1 MSADNLNLTVV
12 CKGEVVSS
20 NLPAFRE
27 AVTLFVSGVNR
38 SLTTDAQFGQAKD
51 DVKLLQ
57 TVEERIKAAKEKA
70 LRDAEQLHAL
80 FSELDESSEEVRAAR
95 LDLQKQIERQEKS
108 VKAQLVADA
117 INKLECAPHLR
128 LKAFGS
134 TVELSIKG
142 KRTIDSMTKALNI
155 IVGSLNVQ
163 INATKSVIAEWEETN
178 GERVPDSD
186 QLELE
191 TAETVRLKLQARTN
205 ERKATEER
213 KRMQDEQERERK
225 RLADEIANERA
236 ERLKAEA
243 QTQAAAPVAKQA
255 AERPPVV
262 IAPLVESAPVAT
274 PAPRESFALSAE
286 ESEEEEL
293 ARFRALIRNA
303 FAPVKAARE
312 ALKYPQNIL
321 LAKEFASIVRVAF
334 VGMEKG
340 GKA

>member
-1 MSADNLNLTVV
+1 LNLTVV

-27 AVTLFVSGVNR
+27 AVTLFVSGINR
-38 SLTTDAQFGQAKD
+38 SLTTDVQFGQAKD

-57 TVEERIKAAKEKA
+57 TVEDRIKDAKEKA

-95 LDLQKQIERQEKS
+95 LDLQKQIERQEKA
-108 VKAQLVADA
+108 VKSQLVADA

-128 LKAFGS
+128 LKAFGA
-134 TVELSIKG
+134 TVELAIKS

-163 INATKSVIAEWEETN
+163 INAAKAVISEWEETN

-186 QLELE
+186 QLALE
-191 TAETVRLKLQARTN
+191 QAETVRLKLQARTN
-205 ERKATEER
+205 ERKAAEER
-213 KRMQDEQERERK
+213 KRMQEEQERERK
-225 RLADEIANERA
+225 RLADEAAAERA
-236 ERLKAEA
+236 ARIKAEA
-243 QTQAAAPVAKQA
+243 KVADPAPAPETAPTAAPAPA
-255 AERPPVV
+255 NPV
-262 IAPLVESAPVAT
+262 APVAT
-274 PAPRESFALSAE
+274 PAPKESFALAAE
-286 ESEEEEL
+286 ESEAEEL

-303 FAPVKAARE
+303 FAPVKSARE

-321 LAKEFASIVRVAF
+321 LAKEFASVVGAAF
-334 VGMEKG
+334 VRMEG
-340 GKA
+340 GAA

>member
-27 AVTLFVSGVNR
+27 AVTLFVSGINR
-38 SLTTDAQFGQAKD
+38 SLTTDVQFGQAKD

-57 TVEERIKAAKEKA
+57 TVEDRIKAAKEKA

-134 TVELSIKG
+134 TVELAIKG

-163 INATKSVIAEWEETN
+163 INASKAVIAEWEEAN

-186 QLELE
+186 QLETE

-205 ERKATEER
+205 ERRAAEER
-213 KRMQDEQERERK
+213 KRMQEEQERERK
-225 RLADEIANERA
+225 RLADEAAA
-236 ERLKAEA
+236 ERVARIKAEV
-243 QTQAAAPVAKQA
+243 QAAVSVAEQVTEHLPVGAAPAPAPVA
-255 AERPPVV
+255 E
-262 IAPLVESAPVAT
+262 
-274 PAPRESFALSAE
+274 PAPQESFTLAAE
-286 ESEEEEL
+286 ESEAEEL
-293 ARFRALIRNA
+293 ARFRALIRSA
-303 FAPVKAARE
+303 FGPIKSARE

-321 LAKEFASIVRVAF
+321 LAKEFASVVGDAF
-334 VGMEKG
+334 KRMEG
-340 GKA
+340 GAA